1 MAEAGQQVDVGGPR
15 ADAVNR
21 GERRMRLIGGNI
33 AKRREREIAARHG
46 AGDFLERFDFR
57 RRQAEPRQ
65 PGGAR
70 PQNGLGLE
78 RIERRGKP
86 APDRARAC
94 RRKLLRHH
102 RRGEPG
108 KAVGPPPQRRPPSF
122 GHQRAKSRLGFA

>member
-1 MAEAGQQVDVGGPR
+1 MAEAGQQVDVGGPW

-21 GERRMRLIGGNI
+21 GERHMRHVGGNI
-33 AKRREREIAARHG
+33 AQRREREIAARHG
-46 AGDFLERFDFR
+46 AGDFLERFYFR

-70 PQNGLGLE
+70 PQNGLGRE

-94 RRKLLRHH
+94 RR
-102 RRGEPG
+102 
-108 KAVGPPPQRRPPSF
+108 
-122 GHQRAKSRLGFA
+122 